1 MIGMHMFL
9 VVAAVVAVA
18 LMGVLGVL
26 AVVGVWVPP
35 VARRRVLRPRLWG
48 YGALV
53 SAVGLGLFM
62 FLGPLADAELE
73 ALPALGW
80 GLWMAGMVIQILAQ
94 RPGRPAPTKTAS

>member
-1 MIGMHMFL
+1 MDMHMFF
-9 VVAAVVAVA
+9 VVAAVLAVT

-53 SAVGLGLFM
+53 NAVGLGLFM
-62 FLGPLADAELE
+62 FLGPLADAGLE
-73 ALPALGW
+73 FLPALGW
-80 GLWMAGMVIQILAQ
+80 CLWMGGMVVQFLAQ